1 MRKRGPKD
9 RRLFNT
15 VARRR
20 RRKIAAL
27 AWSTVETSLGE
38 RSRSSTA
45 RGTPPGS
52 GLNQVRLMTMAA
64 ATKAAAKPLLSFST
78 RWMRVLI
85 NRYNDGGPEAL
96 GDRRAGMER
105 RREF

>member
-1 MRKRGPKD
+1 
-9 RRLFNT
+9 
-15 VARRR
+15 
-20 RRKIAAL
+20 
-27 AWSTVETSLGE
+27 
-38 RSRSSTA
+38 
-45 RGTPPGS
+45 
-52 GLNQVRLMTMAA
+52 MTMAA

>member
-1 MRKRGPKD
+1 MSLRRVTRGRAIRSP
-9 RRLFNT
+9 R
-15 VARRR
+15 A
-20 RRKIAAL
+20 I
-27 AWSTVETSLGE
+27 STRFWLLSLGRAIGE
-38 RSRSSTA
+38 
-45 RGTPPGS
+45 
-52 GLNQVRLMTMAA
+52 V
-64 ATKAAAKPLLSFST
+64 AKLLSFST